1 MTGKS
6 AGDNLNECVLAGIVV
21 RSWQWCLLG
30 MGLIATQQPVSVYKP
45 TLPCVLL
52 CRAVTPLS
60 HLQNHTHINL
70 GITLQVSCLRN
81 VHFK

>member
-30 MGLIATQQPVSVYKP
+30 MGLIATQQPASVYKP
-45 TLPCVLL
+45 PSLVYCCVGQW
-52 CRAVTPLS
+52 P
-60 HLQNHTHINL
+60 HYHTYRI
-70 GITLQVSCLRN
+70 IPT
-81 VHFK
+81 